1 MDNKKNKFFI
11 RYDLTNDNMPGYN
24 ITPENKSDVI
34 DKESDLKKSIL
45 TTKNKELQK
54 DNKTNMYSACERF
67 NYSAGRGFG
76 NLNISNEIRNGDSS
90 RNDSKEFR
98 ESRESRQ
105 LFDYQFSYLDTDF
118 KDPTPVMPMQRGGE
132 STRKQNQLQV
142 DTMRN
147 ISLTDNTKKNI
158 DFKY

>member
-1 MDNKKNKFFI
+1 MDNNKNKFFI

-34 DKESDLKKSIL
+34 DKESALKKSIL
-45 TTKNKELQK
+45 TTKNKELQE
-54 DNKTNMYSACERF
+54 DINNFPIFSGSNF
-67 NYSAGRGFG
+67 SAGRGFG
-76 NLNISNEIRNGDSS
+76 NLNISNEIRNGDAS
-90 RNDSKEFR
+90 RTDSKEFR

-118 KDPTPVMPMQRGGE
+118 KNPTPVMPMIRGGE

-147 ISLTDNTKKNI
+147 LSLTDNKKKNI

>member
-76 NLNISNEIRNGDSS
+76 NLNISNEIRNGDAS
-90 RNDSKEFR
+90 RTDSKEFR

-118 KDPTPVMPMQRGGE
+118 KNPTPVMPMIRGGE

-147 ISLTDNTKKNI
+147 IYLTDNKKRI
-158 DFKY
+158 